1 MAKKEHLDIIKQ
13 GVIVWNKWKGNNPE
27 EKPDFS
33 DANLCVLNLSYANF
47 SQASF
52 WEANLNKAKLWG
64 VNFSGANLCFADL
77 GGTNLSR
84 ANLRGADLTSA
95 DLNGADLRKA
105 DLSNAKLWGANLSRA
120 NLSRAN
126 LSRAD
131 LSEANLSHANLNYTN
146 ARGANFNDAKLVK
159 ANLSHTDIS
168 HADLSNTDISE
179 SLVEWSTF
187 GNVDLS
193 MVKGAETV
201 QHLGPSVIGID
212 TTYRSRGNISNIFL
226 RGTGVPDNFITYM
239 ALLSGQPIRFYSCF
253 IRYSAEDEKF
263 ARLLNADL
271 HKKGVRCWLSESGK
285 MTSFQKTGPFR
296 IPNSALLMV
305 LSESSVTSGWVVKEM
320 KAIFEDE
327 RNFEKIML
335 FPICLDAA
343 VMNTKQKWTENIPPT
358 RHISDF
364 SHWNNTDA
372 YQASL
377 NRLLCEI
384 LDTFPEEKRKTEPL
398 PEKKTAPFVPMRGIG
413 MMNFPQA
420 VYKIIGENGCPLL
433 YKLGDELKL
442 SEKSVSFPRDKS
454 VCLILIEDIMEVH
467 IKYEHTGSVG
477 GYSFKCSGCTG
488 SIRLKYRELISVKAF
503 ERTPDDT
510 SALVSLLGNFSMFQS
525 LDIHDVRYLVSFLK
539 LKQYAKDEIV
549 IKKGEPGEN
558 LFIIVSGRIEV
569 LGEGGISIAVMG
581 RGEVFGEMSLLSGN
595 PVGATVKATE
605 PVTVLYLTGEDFKK
619 VLNKFQSLQM
629 YFTRLLARRLVEI
642 HDVRA
647 EEFASGMVGKLSEMP
662 PSELFQ
668 TLNINQKT
676 GSLTLKLPKG
686 SASLAFREGN
696 LVRAE
701 YCEKEGKEA
710 FYEMLKEKEG
720 RFKFTPGLSPDDIE
734 AEELEDF
741 MWLLMEGTRKI
752 DEKAD
757 EDDS

>member
-27 EKPDFS
+27 EMPDFS
-33 DANLCVLNLSYANF
+33 GANLCVSNLSYANF

-52 WEANLNKAKLWG
+52 WEANLNKSKLWG
-64 VNFSGANLCFADL
+64 VNFSRADLCFADL
-77 GGTNLSR
+77 GGSNLSR
-84 ANLRGADLTSA
+84 ANLRGADLTNA
-95 DLNGADLRKA
+95 DLSGADLRKA
-105 DLSNAKLWGANLSRA
+105 DLRNSKLWGANLSRA

-126 LSRAD
+126 LSRTD
-131 LSEANLSHANLNYTN
+131 ISEANLSHANLSYVN
-146 ARGANFNDAKLVK
+146 ARGANFNDAKLVR
-159 ANLSHTDIS
+159 ANLS
-168 HADLSNTDISE
+168 HADLSHAEFTNTDISE
-179 SLVEWSTF
+179 ALVEWTTF
-187 GNVDLS
+187 GDVDLS
-193 MVKGAETV
+193 MLKGLDTV
-201 QHLGPSVIGID
+201 QHFGPSVIGID
-212 TTYRSRGNISNIFL
+212 TTYRSRGNISDVFL
-226 RGTGVPDNFITYM
+226 RGTGVPDNFISYM
-239 ALLSGQPIRFYSCF
+239 ALLAGQPIRFYSCF
-253 IRYSAEDEKF
+253 IRYLVEDKKF
-263 ARLLNADL
+263 ARQLYADL
-271 HKKGVRCWLSESGK
+271 YKKGVRCWLSELGK
-285 MTSFQKTGPFR
+285 ATLFKKTESFQ
-296 IPNSALLMV
+296 IQNSALLLV
-305 LSESSVTSGWVVKEM
+305 LSESSISSSQVVKEM
-320 KAIFEDE
+320 KNAFEE
-327 RNFEKIML
+327 EGKRKKIML

-358 RHISDF
+358 RHIGDF
-364 SHWNNTDA
+364 SRWNDADA

-384 LDTFPEEKRKTEPL
+384 LDTFPEEKRKTEPQL
-398 PEKKTAPFVPMRGIG
+398 EKKAVPFVPMRGIG
-413 MMNFPQA
+413 MMNFPEA
-420 VYKIIGENGCPLL
+420 AYKIIGENDCPL

-442 SEKSVSFPRDKS
+442 SGKSVLFPRDKS

-467 IKYEHTGSVG
+467 IKYEHTGNAG

-488 SIRLKYRELISVKAF
+488 SIRLKYRELISSKTF

-510 SALVSLLGNFSMFQS
+510 GALVSLLGNFSMFQS
-525 LDIHDVRYLVSFLK
+525 LDIHDIRYLVSFLK
-539 LKQYAKDEIV
+539 LKQYAKNEII

-569 LGEGGISIAVMG
+569 LGEGGISIAIMG

-605 PVTVLYLTGEDFKK
+605 PVTVLYLTGKDFKK
-619 VLNKFQSLQM
+619 VLSKFQSLQM

-668 TLNINQKT
+668 TFNINQKT
-676 GSLTLKLPKG
+676 GVLTLKLAKG

-701 YCEKEGKEA
+701 YCEDEGKEA
-710 FYEMLKEKEG
+710 FYEMLRETEG
-720 RFKFTPGLSPDDIE
+720 RFKFTPGLSSDDME

-757 EDDS
+757 DS